1 MTSSIA
7 AKYDEDEGVMDGV
20 NVRDVYRR
28 VDIPNCRSL
37 WINQINKL
45 GTLNC

>member
-28 VDIPNCRSL
+28 VDIL
-37 WINQINKL
+37 QIAEVHGSTK
-45 GTLNC
+45 

>member
-28 VDIPNCRSL
+28 VDIS
-37 WINQINKL
+37 QIAEVYGSTK
-45 GTLNC
+45 